1 MRRKDSRMDSAA
13 FVRDL
18 KIVSNE
24 MINMIRETNLPPFEY
39 IQMLNHKDFNED
51 VMEHAYGYLYY
62 IEMNL
67 LNEMEKANERKDST
81 YNKLVKQLG
90 KDGFVNFKQKYYN
103 KDLADILLN
112 RNEINKIYETHDALI
127 QKKDP
132 VFMNPTSNIGRAHFY
147 APIKIIN
154 QVKIETIW
162 YNISMMWV
170 GCGILY
176 LALYFDLLR
185 KGIIYLESLNLQE
198 RFSGLKI

>member
-1 MRRKDSRMDSAA
+1 
-13 FVRDL
+13 
-18 KIVSNE
+18 

-162 YNISMMWV
+162 YNIFMMWV